1 MLATHTVAG
10 GASTAGLPLVLTVTE
25 AAGVLRI
32 SRGLAYQLVGSGQ
45 IPSVR
50 LGRRLV
56 VPRGAVLALVGEPLM
71 VAGTDGDR
79 A

>member
-1 MLATHTVAG
+1 MLTLNAATG
-10 GASTAGLPLVLTVTE
+10 DASTAGLPLVLTVTE

-56 VPRGAVLALVGEPLM
+56 VPSVAVLALVAQPL
-71 VAGTDGDR
+71 AAAADGGR

>member
-1 MLATHTVAG
+1 MLTLHAVGG

-25 AAGVLRI
+25 AASVLRI

-50 LGRRLV
+50 LRRRLV

-71 VAGTDGDR
+71 VAGADGAR